1 MRPARVITESPVKFA
16 GVYLSMRATLPLST
30 FDLRAQFVSEFI
42 CRRHIQ
48 LPYFLL
54 QTL

>member
-1 MRPARVITESPVKFA
+1 MRPARVVAERPMKFA
-16 GVYLSMRATLPLST
+16 SVYLSMRATLSLST
-30 FDLRAQFVSEFI
+30 SDLRAQFVSEFI

-54 QTL
+54 HI